1 VKVSATF
8 IVTVVRSYL
17 RCNDVRAIMPRLISD
32 PARFSS
38 HRVEGAS
45 EFCTYQLALGLM
57 EPVRSPPVCGTHIMI
72 HVSNVCVRKS
82 RTDTLALCPC
92 HTQCMTVSSPSL
104 PHSVT
109 HSLVTVLLFI
119 P

>member
-1 VKVSATF
+1 MKVSATF

-17 RCNDVRAIMPRLISD
+17 RCNDVRAIMPRVCISD

-38 HRVEGAS
+38 QCVLSRVEL
-45 EFCTYQLALGLM
+45 CTYQLALGLM

-82 RTDTLALCPC
+82 RTDTLALCP
-92 HTQCMTVSSPSL
+92 
-104 PHSVT
+104 
-109 HSLVTVLLFI
+109 
-119 P
+119 